1 MDCIVH
7 GVAKRQPQI
16 GKDME
21 KQKLLDS
28 TTVYTNQNNYLQ
40 EQFGN
45 ICQACTRLIALLPLL
60 VIGPMETLILEQK
73 DAGMNVHYSIIRYC
87 HNNKKI

>member
-7 GVAKRQPQI
+7 GIAKRQTRI

-28 TTVYTNQNNYLQ
+28 TTVYTNQNNYLE

-45 ICQACTRLIALLPLL
+45 I
-60 VIGPMETLILEQK
+60 
-73 DAGMNVHYSIIRYC
+73 
-87 HNNKKI
+87 